1 MAYSKLKF
9 EFFLV
14 LHWYMSELS
23 VPKQMTNQACTLQP
37 KQSRKPCDQIL
48 HRKRKKIGCSST
60 AVVCTKF
67 ESVAYRSR
75 HYDRTKTERADTMF
89 NTKEITTTKT
99 ITTDS
104 INTRRIPLDY
114 YNNQSRKTQLVRSK
128 PREAQIQQEG
138 RRGFWRFRG

>member
-1 MAYSKLKF
+1 MIRYYIVR
-9 EFFLV
+9 E
-14 LHWYMSELS
+14 
-23 VPKQMTNQACTLQP
+23 
-37 KQSRKPCDQIL
+37 
-48 HRKRKKIGCSST
+48 KKIGCSST

-89 NTKEITTTKT
+89 NTKEITRTKT

-104 INTRRIPLDY
+104 IWTKKGDEINLINTRRIPLDY